1 MRKLQSGVLKK
12 ISIVWL
18 PKKQKYRILKIM
30 EEYIFSQNSP
40 SVSNK
45 EMGEVQ
51 TLPYSPS
58 LLLSRKVSMNSLIN
72 LSCLDFWELS
82 LNFLFPIST

>member
-18 PKKQKYRILKIM
+18 PKKQKYKILKIM

-40 SVSNK
+40 SVSN
-45 EMGEVQ
+45 
-51 TLPYSPS
+51 
-58 LLLSRKVSMNSLIN
+58 
-72 LSCLDFWELS
+72 
-82 LNFLFPIST
+82 

>member
-18 PKKQKYRILKIM
+18 PKKQKYEILKIM

-58 LLLSRKVSMNSLIN
+58 
-72 LSCLDFWELS
+72 
-82 LNFLFPIST
+82 